1 MSVTCQWESFQVT
14 NKGPDYWRGEAEY
27 IFEQD
32 PACHSVEEAYLYPG
46 LVARQYHDKA
56 RAEYLAGHYYQAR
69 VISEEARRVTGIEI
83 HPGATIGDQFFID
96 HGMGIVIGETSIIG
110 DRVTMYHGVTLGGI
124 TSEQDV
130 KRHPTVGN
138 DVIIG
143 AGAIILGDIT
153 IGDGAKIG
161 AGAVVLK
168 DVPAGA
174 TAIGVPAK
182 IIEQK

>member
-1 MSVTCQWESFQVT
+1 MT

-96 HGMGIVIGETSIIG
+96 HGIGIVIGETSIIG

-124 TSEQDV
+124 TSKQDV